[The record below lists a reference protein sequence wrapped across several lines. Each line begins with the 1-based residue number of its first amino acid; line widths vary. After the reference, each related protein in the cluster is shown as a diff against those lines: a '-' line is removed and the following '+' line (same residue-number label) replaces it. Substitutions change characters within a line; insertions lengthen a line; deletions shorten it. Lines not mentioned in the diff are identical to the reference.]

1 MLLAVLCS
9 AVLLVKL
16 PVPAGW
22 RADLPP
28 ERMLAQP
35 ADLPADW
42 EQRQDSRGASLLVRE
57 LVSDSATR
65 IWADD
70 RLQVVQ
76 TVERYHAPML
86 AALGADRSDASSA
99 ALPADFTA
107 ALPGAAALGGDPDV
121 RYRWER
127 NDADEQSVRAT
138 VRRGQY
144 VEQISV
150 RRILPAPGYGSGD
163 RSPLTPAETA
173 DAVRRVDAAA
183 ARGAREGS
191 PLPWHV
197 LVWLLAAA
205 GAAWCASGARR
216 IALPGRAARSVALT
230 ARLLAL
236 PVAAALA
243 WAGQDGGRWP
253 SALLAGL
260 ALWTAPALLAPRPA
274 DPPPPPAAPPPPAV
288 PPLPA
293 APPFDAAR

>member
-1 MLLAVLCS
+1 MAQLTRPAAGARRRTGAVLLAVLCS

-99 ALPADFTA
+99 ALAGGLHRGAPRRRRPRRRPRRPLPLGAERRGRAVGPRHRPARPVRGADLGTTDPPGPRLRLRRPLA
-107 ALPGAAALGGDPDV
+107 AHPRRDGGRGAAG
-121 RYRWER
+121 
-127 NDADEQSVRAT
+127 
-138 VRRGQY
+138 RRG
-144 VEQISV
+144 
-150 RRILPAPGYGSGD
+150 
-163 RSPLTPAETA
+163 
-173 DAVRRVDAAA
+173 
-183 ARGAREGS
+183 
-191 PLPWHV
+191 
-197 LVWLLAAA
+197 
-205 GAAWCASGARR
+205 
-216 IALPGRAARSVALT
+216 GRARSAGGL
-230 ARLLAL
+230 
-236 PVAAALA
+236 AAALA
-243 WAGQDGGRWP
+243 RPGVAARGHAARPG
-253 SALLAGL
+253 A
-260 ALWTAPALLAPRPA
+260 RPA
-274 DPPPPPAAPPPPAV
+274 PGGSPCPVGPPG
-288 PPLPA
+288 
-293 APPFDAAR
+293 RSR